1 MDSTNCTS
9 SFSAIAQGC
18 RTKTTPNPKKPTNYK
33 KTKKLRHE
41 NS

>member
-1 MDSTNCTS
+1 LLKVVE
-9 SFSAIAQGC
+9 Q
-18 RTKTTPNPKKPTNYK
+18 KPQPNPKKPTNYK